1 MSRRSLLGALL
12 TALALAACS
21 APAPREPAAP
31 PRIDYEAAEIEGF
44 PNVRIFYDTAHTVP
58 DELRLRY
65 LDQRLRARLPRDRF
79 TVLALSGGGPDGA
92 FGAGFL
98 KGWSETG
105 ERPSFDIV
113 TGISTGALMAPHA
126 FLGPDFDAELARFYT
141 DTTTQDVLTLTLFS
155 ALSGGASVA
164 DTGPLRRQ
172 LEAAV
177 TPALVEAI
185 AAEHRRG
192 RRLLV
197 GTTHMDAQRP
207 VVWDIGAIANSGN
220 PAAPDLIRRI
230 MLASASIP
238 GVFPPVLFDVT
249 VNGERH
255 TELHADGGVTLS
267 IFAYPRV
274 IDLGHV
280 VEALGV
286 PPAGRTFYLIRN
298 AKLQP
303 EYLPLE
309 LALLPI
315 AGRAVSTLIKYQT
328 IGSLVEIEELA
339 RRDGF
344 GVKLAFVPDAF
355 SVTAKELFDP
365 AYMRALYELGYEQAR
380 EGYKWAPSV
389 FGTAP

>member
-1 MSRRSLLGALL
+1 MSARVLAGAVLA
-12 TALALAACS
+12 ALALAACS
-21 APAPREPAAP
+21 PPVPREPAAP
-31 PRIDYEAAEIEGF
+31 PRIDYEAAGIDGF
-44 PNVRIFYDTAHTVP
+44 PNVRIFYDTAQEVSP
-58 DELRLRY
+58 ELLRRY

-79 TVLALSGGGPDGA
+79 TVLALSGGGADGA

-126 FLGPDFDAELARFYT
+126 FLGAAYDEALARFYT
-141 DTTTQDVLTLTLFS
+141 GTTTQDVLTFTLLS
-155 ALSGGASVA
+155 ALTGGASVA
-164 DTGPLRRQ
+164 DTGPLRRT

-177 TPALVEAI
+177 TPDLVAAI

-192 RRLLV
+192 RRLLI

-220 PAAPDLIRRI
+220 PAAPELVRRI

-238 GVFPPVLFDVT
+238 GVFPPVLFEVT
-249 VNGERH
+249 VNGVRH

-267 IFAYPRV
+267 IFTYPRV
-274 IDLGHV
+274 IALGRV
-280 VEALGV
+280 ADALGV

-309 LALLPI
+309 LGLLPI
-315 AGRAVSTLIKYQT
+315 AERAVSTLIKYQT
-328 IGSLVEIEELA
+328 IGNLVEIEELA

-344 GVKLAFVPDAF
+344 AVKLAFVPDTFRMPAGD
-355 SVTAKELFDP
+355 LFDP
-365 AYMRALYELGYEQAR
+365 AYMRALYGLGHDLAR
-380 EGYKWAPSV
+380 VGYTWAPSV